1 MRLAAA
7 LGFLLAL
14 CAGAATHPRAAA
26 RRKAP
31 EAPKFDPAAVN
42 DPATGEPLGP
52 GHNGSAVLRAEI
64 LLDRVHFSPGQID
77 GRWGSNLEQAVRAF
91 QTAHAINASGTVDA
105 PTWQALNA
113 AQSPA
118 PAPALIDYSIAPQ
131 DETGPFAKIPPELL
145 DQAKLQFLGYETP
158 LEELAERFHSSPGL
172 LKALNAGK
180 DFGKTGETITV
191 PGVQR
196 IPLDAS
202 RVAHVVVRRDCNC
215 VEAVDSQ
222 GGVLAH
228 YPATMGSTH
237 DPLPIGDFTLK
248 KPDFNPVF
256 YYDPSLLWNEP
267 QDNPK
272 AKIAAGPNNPVGLCW
287 IGLDK
292 KHYGIHGTPDP
303 SLIGKSLSHG
313 CIRLTN
319 WDVLD
324 LAGLVKAGMEADL
337 RQG

>member
-1 MRLAAA
+1 
-7 LGFLLAL
+7 
-14 CAGAATHPRAAA
+14 
-26 RRKAP
+26 
-31 EAPKFDPAAVN
+31 
-42 DPATGEPLGP
+42 
-52 GHNGSAVLRAEI
+52 
-64 LLDRVHFSPGQID
+64 
-77 GRWGSNLEQAVRAF
+77 
-91 QTAHAINASGTVDA
+91 
-105 PTWQALNA
+105 
-113 AQSPA
+113 
-118 PAPALIDYSIAPQ
+118 
-131 DETGPFAKIPPELL
+131 
-145 DQAKLQFLGYETP
+145 
-158 LEELAERFHSSPGL
+158 
-172 LKALNAGK
+172 
-180 DFGKTGETITV
+180 
-191 PGVQR
+191 
-196 IPLDAS
+196 
-202 RVAHVVVRRDCNC
+202 
-215 VEAVDSQ
+215 
-222 GGVLAH
+222 
-228 YPATMGSTH
+228 MGSTH